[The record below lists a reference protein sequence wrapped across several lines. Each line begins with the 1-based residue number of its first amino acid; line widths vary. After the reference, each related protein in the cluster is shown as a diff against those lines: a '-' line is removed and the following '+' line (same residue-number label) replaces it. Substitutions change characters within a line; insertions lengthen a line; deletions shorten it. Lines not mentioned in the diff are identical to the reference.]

1 MVLLYKIGEYCNN
14 TPTPENKPTPGR
26 KKIHNRKSKLSTK
39 DHRLAKLVININV
52 TTNMKKEKRYVNSTT
67 RKRLSFQ
74 KYIFSEEREND

>member
-52 TTNMKKEKRYVNSTT
+52 TTNMKKEKKICQLNNQKASVIPKIY
-67 RKRLSFQ
+67 FQ
-74 KYIFSEEREND
+74 RREGK